1 MEGLLDSF
9 DITTELR
16 GVLVGSHNASLSK
29 RTWAAYNTT
38 YRMFNKLLSEYD
50 IPAPPVISV
59 QHLLVFVGCMLVTGK
74 AASTARSY
82 ILGARKVAKDRGNKF
97 TEEDISL
104 VMAAIKGKA
113 NMEVQKP
120 F

>member
-1 MEGLLDSF
+1 M
-9 DITTELR
+9 
-16 GVLVGSHNASLSK
+16 
-29 RTWAAYNTT
+29 
-38 YRMFNKLLSEYD
+38 
-50 IPAPPVISV
+50 
-59 QHLLVFVGCMLVTGK
+59 
-74 AASTARSY
+74 Y